1 MKKIF
6 KKNQIIIT
14 VLALMIAVAGYINY
28 SDGIKKKSKPVD
40 KEVIS
45 NDVEKDIKETE
56 TKENESQGVDIID
69 PGSTAFTSGS
79 TSNFIIGAKLEREQV
94 RASNKEILLEV
105 INNANVSESDKAVAT
120 SKMINLTDDS
130 QKEMA
135 AELMLEAKG
144 YINSIVSISEG
155 KADVVVDKEELTDT
169 DIAKIEDIISRKT
182 GISVQNMTITTV
194 TKNN

>member
-1 MKKIF
+1 
-6 KKNQIIIT
+6 
-14 VLALMIAVAGYINY
+14 MIAVAGYINY